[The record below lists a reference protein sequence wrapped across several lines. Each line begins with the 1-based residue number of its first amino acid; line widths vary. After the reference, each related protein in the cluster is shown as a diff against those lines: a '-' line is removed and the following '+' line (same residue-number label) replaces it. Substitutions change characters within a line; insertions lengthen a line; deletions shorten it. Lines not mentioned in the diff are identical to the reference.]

1 MKKTIILSISALAF
15 ILGSCNNTPKS
26 STESNSSATQNF
38 KLDTT
43 SLKSGDTFYQCEMD
57 PEILSDKPGTCP
69 KCEMELEKMAKK

>member
-1 MKKTIILSISALAF
+1 MKKTIFLLITLIA
-15 ILGSCNNTPKS
+15 ITLGSCNSSPKNNDES
-26 STESNSSATQNF
+26 STTAQNF

-69 KCEMELEKMAKK
+69 KCGMELEKMAKK